1 MEMNRC
7 LSCFESYDAA
17 YAICPHC
24 GSVANPEP
32 KEPIHLVPGTLLAG
46 RYLLGEAVGAGGFGI
61 VYKAWD
67 TKLETVVA
75 VKEFFMSRLMTR
87 APGTGSVIITKK
99 SQVEFAYRKERFL
112 AEARNMAKFGSH
124 RSIPNVFEFFED
136 NGTAYIVMELL
147 HGQALNQYLKQV
159 GNILDTDFAIMIAG
173 EVGGALRSL
182 HEKGII
188 HRDVAPDNI
197 FIASGKELRI
207 KLMDLGAAKLA
218 DSTDENIDIVLKPGY
233 SPTEQY
239 DNSKSIG
246 PWTDIYALGATLYRM
261 LTGVKPD
268 ESTNRKISDEV
279 VPPNQLNPGISENL
293 SNTIMKAM
301 AVDKHMRFKTVDEFL
316 QALSGERK
324 VCSLAQERRRRGL
337 RRGISVAAA
346 CLVVLGVFGVAAGSY
361 LSKKAKEDLK
371 PATITVWYGVSQG
384 STEKAAMQ
392 AVAEDFNQKFPK
404 VELQLQAFDQEEY
417 ADALQ
422 DAAAKGQ
429 LPDLFESTG
438 APQSV
443 LEKARDLDEVIG
455 SAQWADCLF
464 LDQYSNYYTHKKQ
477 VPLAIEVPMAYVI
490 TKGAA
495 SVDYTDATF
504 AGLSAFPEGTA
515 IAWDPSH
522 SRLLEK
528 NFGSYAYA
536 EKSTFLDN
544 TANTSPVMVSTSMG
558 LNEFR
563 QTLTNYAKTCVVY
576 SADQIYCGFTY
587 EWSIASTQEA
597 EFAAAQRLLSWM
609 LGNVYQS
616 TLMISQ
622 CNDGQIPVNATSFHS
637 KVESKYLS
645 AMEQVYEHF
654 VFEKEE

>member
-1 MEMNRC
+1 MQMIRC
-7 LSCFESYDAA
+7 LHCFEPYDAA
-17 YAICPHC
+17 FGVCPHC
-24 GSVANPEP
+24 GCVTITQP

-61 VYKAWD
+61 VYRAWD
-67 TKLETVVA
+67 TKLETIVA

-87 APGTGSVIITKK
+87 VPGTGNVIITKK
-99 SQVEFAYRKERFL
+99 SQVEYAYRKERFL

-124 RSIPNVFEFFED
+124 RSIPNVFEFFEN

-159 GNILDTDFAIMIAG
+159 GNVLDVDFAIMVATEIG
-173 EVGGALRSL
+173 SALRSM

-197 FIASGKELRI
+197 FIASGKELRV

-261 LTGVKPD
+261 LTGIKPD

-279 VPPNQLNPGISENL
+279 VPPHLINPNIPENL

-301 AVDKHMRFKTVDEFL
+301 AIDKHMRFRNVNEFL
-316 QALSGERK
+316 HALNGGVTVRPLN
-324 VCSLAQERRRRGL
+324 VERRRKRV
-337 RRGISVAAA
+337 RRSLSVAAA

-361 LSKKAKEDLK
+361 LNKKSQGDLK
-371 PATITVWYGVSQG
+371 SATISVWYGVSEG
-384 STEKAAMQ
+384 STEEAAMK
-392 AVAEDFNQKFPK
+392 AVAEDFNSKFPN
-404 VELQLQAFDQEEY
+404 VHLELKAIADDEY
-417 ADALQ
+417 QDALLK
-422 DAAAKGQ
+422 AAAEGN

-438 APQSV
+438 APEHV
-443 LEKARDLDEVIG
+443 LSQARDLDAIID
-455 SAQWADCLF
+455 SQQWEECLF
-464 LDQYSNYYTHKKQ
+464 LDQYSHYYTGTKQ
-477 VPLAIEVPMAYVI
+477 IPLAIEVPVAYVI
-490 TKGAA
+490 TNGAA
-495 SVDYTDATF
+495 SVEYTSTTF
-504 AGLSAFPEGTA
+504 SSLSDFGADTA
-515 IAWDPSH
+515 IAGDPSH
-522 SRLLEK
+522 SWLLEK
-528 NFGSYAYA
+528 NFGTSSF
-536 EKSTFLDN
+536 EGKETFLDN
-544 TANTSPVMVSTSMG
+544 AANTSPVMMSTTMG

-563 QTLTNYAKTCVVY
+563 QTLTSYTKTCVIY
-576 SADQIYCGFTY
+576 DAPEIYCGYTY
-587 EWSIASTQEA
+587 EWSIAATGKA
-597 EFAAAQRLLSWM
+597 EIAAAERLLSWM

-622 CNDGQIPVNATSFHS
+622 CNDGQIPVNTTSFHA
-637 KVESKYLS
+637 KLENKYLT
-645 AMEQVYEHF
+645 ALEQVYDQF